1 MLCVVALITG
11 QLTSS
16 QSTLKSISSKISQGL
31 DSLIRYAFEDLFY
44 DSGVDIYIGAH
55 EHSYERS
62 WPLYNRK
69 ICNGSYD
76 HPYTE
81 PNAPVHIITGS
92 AGMYAEHSDF
102 TKDKPF
108 WSAYRA
114 RNYGYNKF
122 HISNSTH
129 IFVEWVDDELN
140 GKITDSFWIIKS
152 KHGKGTYDCHLR
164 QGKRW

>member
-1 MLCVVALITG
+1 MYILTIYRGCIYLLFTG
-11 QLTSS
+11 
-16 QSTLKSISSKISQGL
+16 
-31 DSLIRYAFEDLFY
+31 D
-44 DSGVDIYIGAH
+44 V
-55 EHSYERS
+55 
-62 WPLYNRK
+62 
-69 ICNGSYD
+69 
-76 HPYTE
+76 YTYYLQ
-81 PNAPVHIITGS
+81 
-92 AGMYAEHSDF
+92 GMYAEHDGF

-114 RNYGYNKF
+114 LNYGYNKF